1 MANIRAFY
9 IIFIVISIKLCQ
21 ANLDL
26 FDFEHVKNDLFS
38 GNYFNITN
46 KASAFDDQQSIES
59 PEKCAIEI
67 NQIKNGLTENEIWAM
82 KIVDS
87 WGKIPSGILNGNF
100 YEFGAFS
107 ECLNIDRYGDP
118 YKTKYCLGHLFF
130 NSSEISRSKSYQ
142 SKVHHVILQA
152 VDEPKITPRMALP
165 TPDASLG
172 PTITFGICLP
182 VPCSLDLLE
191 PLINELIHEK
201 VQNISVQLN
210 RNSVQFQENDF
221 ELKTIDIVT
230 IALLGTVL
238 CLIILSTI
246 YDILYTIN
254 NREKSQALLA
264 FSFYT
269 NGMKLFSYKK
279 TKSPDMMH
287 CVHGIRAISTQW
299 VVLGHTYLMYLLLP
313 IRNMADYPSFLAK
326 YKNMFIVSAPISVDT
341 FFVLSG
347 LLVSI
352 NMLKHLEKTNGR
364 INVPL
369 LYFHRYL
376 RLTPLLGISFLV
388 SMSLVRFLGNGPLWP
403 DLMDFLGSKCE
414 RNWWST
420 LLYVQ
425 NYANPR
431 DICFGHSWYLSVDM
445 QLFFISPAIVYLMYR
460 FRRNSLYV
468 LSFLVLCC
476 VGATIYVHIQY
487 DLSSFLKK
495 EKMAKA
501 YYPTHIRCSPWLMGV
516 MAGYGFVEARK
527 RSIRIPKTLNFFAW
541 TVSLALMA
549 GVIFT
554 NYPLVQVDS
563 TANSLDYGLYDAL
576 SRVAWSIAL
585 IFIIFSCVHNSG
597 GPVNWFLS
605 HPLWQPISRLCYSI
619 YLLHFPCVMVVMS
632 SMKASPYFSE
642 LIAFHA
648 FIGNYM
654 LTVFVAA
661 IATLAFESPI
671 IIIEK
676 LIFDQKKKPETNAR
690 NEANEI
696 QIIKI
701 RM

>member
-352 NMLKHLEKTNGR
+352 NMLKHLEKT
-364 INVPL
+364 
-369 LYFHRYL
+369 
-376 RLTPLLGISFLV
+376 
-388 SMSLVRFLGNGPLWP
+388 
-403 DLMDFLGSKCE
+403 
-414 RNWWST
+414 
-420 LLYVQ
+420 
-425 NYANPR
+425 
-431 DICFGHSWYLSVDM
+431 
-445 QLFFISPAIVYLMYR
+445 
-460 FRRNSLYV
+460 
-468 LSFLVLCC
+468 
-476 VGATIYVHIQY
+476 
-487 DLSSFLKK
+487 LKK